1 MTLFN
6 NTSLFTSGQPKKEM
20 FEPEDAS
27 LALIES
33 FFTKEESDRL
43 YENLLKETKWK
54 TSQITIYG
62 KLHDTPT

>member
-27 LALIES
+27 LV
-33 FFTKEESDRL
+33 
-43 YENLLKETKWK
+43 LLF
-54 TSQITIYG
+54 QILLPDIYYSE
-62 KLHDTPT
+62 HPE